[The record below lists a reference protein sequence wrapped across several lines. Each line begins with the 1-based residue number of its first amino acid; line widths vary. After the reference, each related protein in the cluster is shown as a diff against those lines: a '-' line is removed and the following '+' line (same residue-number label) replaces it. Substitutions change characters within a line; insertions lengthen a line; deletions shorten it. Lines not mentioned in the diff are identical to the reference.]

1 MQLHA
6 MRCHRELKTCHHCL
20 DRMLA
25 GWDGSQIQIRFTFL
39 HWLKRFY
46 PKIKMGCVLVSLK
59 VKHGYRA
66 VVADFQVLNKTVA
79 SPQVEIGLFVAQID
93 NMNTSSCLVTP
104 PQANLLVNGKGVQG
118 RVNVS
123 LDTGPQLPTN
133 LTAILNCGMNV
144 LQAVGQ
150 FDGDFIIV
158 IAYMHE
164 MSSFDPPVLQEY
176 VQPVEQSD
184 SSSDIMDKPTQ
195 ISLNCPISNKR
206 IRTPIKGHCCK
217 HHQCFDFESFMILNS
232 RRPLWCCPI
241 CNQSICYID
250 ICIDKNIGNILR
262 EVGESAVDVI
272 VSANG
277 SWKVVFESSDDTDQ
291 THHAVQGCQKERP
304 EPHESSGLSSV
315 PVDFVD
321 LTMEEDNTSYD
332 IESVAINGAN
342 QVPSSLSHNQA
353 LRNINSL
360 MPMEPLLL
368 LT

>member
-1 MQLHA
+1 
-6 MRCHRELKTCHHCL
+6 
-20 DRMLA
+20 MLLYSVPFMEA
-25 GWDGSQIQIRFTFL
+25 YWSLLCAFACAC
-39 HWLKRFY
+39 RFY

-217 HHQCFDFESFMILNS
+217 HHQ
-232 RRPLWCCPI
+232 
-241 CNQSICYID
+241 
-250 ICIDKNIGNILR
+250 ILR

-332 IESVAINGAN
+332 IGIYLGILPQLFFCSIWF
-342 QVPSSLSHNQA
+342 SSSCYEHGWLPHYW
-353 LRNINSL
+353 NI
-360 MPMEPLLL
+360 
-368 LT
+368 